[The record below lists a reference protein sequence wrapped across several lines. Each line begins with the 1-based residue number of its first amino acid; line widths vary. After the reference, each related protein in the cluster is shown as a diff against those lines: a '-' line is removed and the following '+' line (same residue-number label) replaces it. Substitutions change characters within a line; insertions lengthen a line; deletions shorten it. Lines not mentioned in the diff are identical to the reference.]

1 MNKISPE
8 YTNDWTTKNGQVSD
22 NEHMSKNI
30 KT

>member
-22 NEHMSKNI
+22 NEHIPKNN
-30 KT
+30 KS